1 MKGFS
6 VFAAFVGT
14 VIMVIALIIGLTF
27 IQNHITLNR
36 MAVGIKSD
44 TELYDA
50 IQEIRALVYSTM
62 NYNMLKG
69 IKQEIESQNF
79 IYFCENDRQCLKRGE
94 SFINKIKDY
103 VQSSAI
109 TKALS
114 DIKSTLT
121 ARGINIIDLT
131 SSVSSMSPKLVWN
144 ETGTYIVLNST
155 NITAEFS
162 YKGKSSTIVISSPI
176 NYTMKLPW
184 DFVHIVNKTSRT
196 TGKLLEKVEHKKV
209 YLTATCRCNC
219 SCECANNHCWCKG
232 CTAESKGVVSNI
244 LGIWNNNQQIC
255 QPGGYCEIKGLGCY
269 ALYTLIRKDRAQKDL
284 KEVLNKN
291 ISNVLNTY
299 PLSYGLNLTVLDTN
313 ITITSGGDTERI
325 RKGLVGI
332 YGNITDSVC
341 VSYACKP
348 GSGCCCSSYTI
359 RRTFFVTNIT
369 TKINI
374 TANAECSGTGEP
386 TLNITLGFTNK

>member
-14 VIMVIALIIGLTF
+14 VMMVIALIIGLTF

-79 IYFCENDRQCLKRGE
+79 IYFCENERQCLKRGE
-94 SFINKIKDY
+94 SFINKTKEY

-109 TKALS
+109 TKALN
-114 DIKSTLT
+114 DIKSTLI

-162 YKGKSSTIVISSPI
+162 YKGKSSTIVVSSPI

-184 DFVHIVNKTSRT
+184 DFIHIVNKTSRT

-244 LGIWNNNQQIC
+244 LGIWNNNQQIY
-255 QPGGYCEIKGLGCY
+255 QPGGYHKIKGLGCY
-269 ALYTLIRKDRAQKDL
+269 ALYTLIGKDRAQKDL
-284 KEVLNKN
+284 KKVLNKN

-313 ITITSGGDTERI
+313 ITITGGGDTKRI
-325 RKGLVGI
+325 REELVGI
-332 YGNITDSVC
+332 YEDITDSIC
-341 VSYACKP
+341 VSYACKS